1 MVTYP
6 QFTQYLNNN
15 DNGMFY
21 QLINNMYLPQPN
33 AITAITGY
41 LSLKNNIKI
50 RSNVQH
56 LGTLYSSNYA
66 STTDFIKHFAY
77 SAATDTSQTIHIST
91 LVYNRGITTFAK
103 QCKTK
108 LNSLRV
114 LPIEAVCT
122 TDRYHA
128 PIILY
133 DKQHPNVIIHLT
145 GHTPTPEEYYKFLKL
160 TLSFLISKNLTL
172 LANMPKIAK
181 DYLNNKVD
189 DTAVIN
195 YILQDEDI
203 IQAITPNRK
212 NMLEKLYNLVIEQR
226 NKTVQNK
233 IRTIQNNIDRY
244 ETQLKDYYND
254 LLTQQ
259 KLITKDTPN
268 TKQFPIFEKSKDI
281 INTNIVNSK
290 CYLSICTPM
299 TFKTEAVTTTNF
311 KNWINEQLPGTKDIL
326 TKLFITQEL
335 QLLLKANI
343 VWDLNT
349 GSVGYN
355 GFTTQYIDRT
365 INTLYNPHLRY
376 HGCFGSNR
384 SVINKALV
392 NFDIDVA
399 CAATIAAVSN
409 INIYDGVVID
419 EFKAD
424 LKAALTSYTKPILL
438 KDPATEKVYT
448 LKEYKE
454 AIKNGTDNQSNT
466 EA

>member
-1 MVTYP
+1 MVTYA
-6 QFTQYLNNN
+6 QFAQYLNNN
-15 DNGMFY
+15 DNGIFY
-21 QLINNMYLPQPN
+21 QLTNTMYLPQPN
-33 AITAITGY
+33 TITAIIGY

-50 RSNVQH
+50 KSNMQH
-56 LGTLYSSNYA
+56 MSTLYSSNYA

-77 SAATDTSQTIHIST
+77 SAVTDTSQTIHIKT
-91 LVYNRGITTFAK
+91 FVYNRGITTFAK

-108 LNSLRV
+108 LNGLRV

-133 DKQHPNVIIHLT
+133 DKQHPNVIVHLT
-145 GHTPTPEEYYKFLKL
+145 GHTPNPKEYGKFLKL
-160 TLSFLISKNLTL
+160 ALSFLISQDILL
-172 LANMPKIAK
+172 LATVPTIIK

-189 DTAVIN
+189 GTAVIN
-195 YILQDEDI
+195 YILQDEVI
-203 IQAITPNRK
+203 IQAVTPNRK
-212 NMLEKLYNLVIEQR
+212 GILEKLYNLTIEQR

-233 IRTIQNNIDRY
+233 ISSIKNTIQRY
-244 ETQLKDYYND
+244 EDQLTNYYND

-259 KLITKDTPN
+259 KLITKSTPI
-268 TKQFPIFEKSKDI
+268 TKQFPIFEKSKEI
-281 INTNIVNSK
+281 INANVVSSK

-311 KNWINEQLPGTKDIL
+311 KHFINDQPPKVKDIL

-335 QLLLKANI
+335 QLLLKADI

-349 GSVGYN
+349 GSIVYN
-355 GFTTQYIDRT
+355 NYTTQYIDQT

-384 SVINKALV
+384 NVINKALV

-409 INIYDGVVID
+409 INIYDGMVID
-419 EFKAD
+419 EFKTD
-424 LKAALTSYTKPILL
+424 LKSALKLYTKPILL
-438 KDPATEKVYT
+438 KDPTTEKVYT
-448 LKEYKE
+448 LKEYEE